1 MDKTDLVL
9 IFKECDETAQPH
21 IPAGAINNSSIISS
35 GTMNAKLSL

>member
-21 IPAGAINNSSIISS
+21 IPADAIIFFNY
-35 GTMNAKLSL
+35 